1 MPDHTTTHAVSNQP
15 PALAGYNAWSA
26 NPLLIA
32 AVDREGGGWISREA
46 ATLGEVVGSEA
57 FHMLIDPAN
66 RYPPELR
73 THDRGGRR
81 IDAVEFH
88 PAYHE
93 LMRLT

>member
-1 MPDHTTTHAVSNQP
+1 MPDHTTTHEVSNQP

-46 ATLGEVVGSEA
+46 ATLGEVVGSDA
-57 FHMLIDPAN
+57 FHMLIEHAN
-66 RYPPELR
+66 RYPPELC